1 MGSHVALPRRLAPP
15 ALLALAL
22 LSGCSSERLSERMTY
37 PVAAVTTTTT
47 VAAAPAVEASS
58 VVPRR
63 PAPKRHKA
71 APVVARPK
79 APPPPVAAPAAS
91 TPPPPPAAPAPT
103 HSHHVPSPSEQ
114 AAAGPPPPP
123 VSASDRVH
131 ETRGDAQARTTV
143 IRFHRF
149 LNDHNGDACT
159 LLTPAFLQASYKTDA
174 ATALSQCRAAVA
186 AMTIPVTVIVEDSGI
201 DARGR
206 WVQVL
211 SQLGDQQRRQTMRLV
226 KVGRAWL
233 IDSTV
238 PDPS

>member
-1 MGSHVALPRRLAPP
+1 MGSHVALSRRLAPP
-15 ALLALAL
+15 ALLALTL
-22 LSGCSSERLSERMTY
+22 LGGCSSERLSERMTY
-37 PVAAVTTTTT
+37 PAAAVTTTAT
-47 VAAAPAVEASS
+47 AAAVPTVTASS
-58 VVPRR
+58 VAPARR
-63 PAPKRHKA
+63 VPKRHKA
-71 APVVARPK
+71 APVVAKPK
-79 APPPPVAAPAAS
+79 APPAPVAQPAVL
-91 TPPPPPAAPAPT
+91 TPAPPPAAPAPA

-143 IRFHRF
+143 IRFHHL

-159 LLTPAFLQASYKTDA
+159 LLTPAFLQTSYKTDA
-174 ATALSQCRAAVA
+174 ATALSECRAAVA

-201 DARGR
+201 DAHGR

-226 KVGRAWL
+226 KVGHAWL